1 MVTNDDVPMNPE
13 YMDYAE
19 HERTYR
25 GFIFFTKWGSSWWR
39 ASSSCWPISSFDVT
53 RRGLARCRGPRLVSR
68 LSAHQAGP
76 GALPE

>member
-25 GFIFFTKWGSSWWR
+25 GFIFFTKWGVVVV
-39 ASSSCWPISSFDVT
+39 A
-53 RRGLARCRGPRLVSR
+53 GLLILLAFFLV
-68 LSAHQAGP
+68 
-76 GALPE
+76 